1 MSNAHSGAAGNG
13 PAAGPAG
20 SAAIQNRPAAPATG
34 ESSGSGPGPAPS
46 GGPGSGPERRQSLSQ
61 RGLPRWAP
69 AGFAAAGIVIGVAV
83 GAGAGL
89 QSRVQW
95 GLIAVVA
102 FLVISYAVT
111 SAVENSRQAKDR
123 LATSVVWVCFILAVI
138 PLFSLLWVTVSRGMK
153 VLDPY
158 FLSHSMAGVPSSQA
172 GGGVYHALIG
182 TLEQVG
188 IATVIATPIGLLTAV
203 YLVEYGKGA
212 LAKAVTFFVDVMTG
226 IPSIVAGLFILAI
239 MLMGKIEPSGLM
251 GSLALAI
258 LMMPVVVRSTEEM
271 LKLVPNELREA
282 ALALGVPKW
291 RMILKVVLPTAIG
304 GITTGVMLAIARI
317 AGETAP
323 IILLVFGS
331 QLINSNP
338 FEGAQSSLPFYIYEQ
353 YKAGEVASID
363 RAWAAAL
370 VLIAFVMIL
379 NLVARGIARW
389 KAPKTGR

>member
-1 MSNAHSGAAGNG
+1 MSNAVV
-13 PAAGPAG
+13 
-20 SAAIQNRPAAPATG
+20 QDTR
-34 ESSGSGPGPAPS
+34 PAPS
-46 GGPGSGPERRQSLSQ
+46 APRRNSLSR
-61 RGLPRWAP
+61 RGLPRWAT
-69 AGFAAAGIVIGVAV
+69 AAFGAAGIALGCGIGAVAD
-83 GAGAGL
+83 L
-89 QSRVQW
+89 SSKVQW
-95 GLIAVVA
+95 GLLSALLFV
-102 FLVISYAVT
+102 VISYVAT
-111 SAVENSRQAKDR
+111 SVVENKRQAKDR
-123 LATSVVWVCFILAVI
+123 VATSLVWVCFILALV
-138 PLFSLLWVTVSRGMK
+138 PLLSLLWTTVKRGSK
-153 VLDPY
+153 ALNGD
-158 FLSHSMAGVPSSQA
+158 FLTHSMNGVTGFAP

-188 IATVIATPIGLLTAV
+188 IATLISAPIGLLTAV

-226 IPSIVAGLFILAI
+226 IPSIVAGLFILTL
-239 MLMGKIEPSGLM
+239 MLMFELKPSGFM

-282 ALALGVPKW
+282 SLALGVPKW
-291 RMILKVVLPTAIG
+291 RTILKVVLPTAIG

-323 IILLVFGS
+323 IMLLVFGS
-331 QLINSNP
+331 QLINTNP
-338 FEGAQSSLPFYIYEQ
+338 FDGAQSSLPYYIWEQ
-353 YKAGEVASID
+353 FRVGSDASYD